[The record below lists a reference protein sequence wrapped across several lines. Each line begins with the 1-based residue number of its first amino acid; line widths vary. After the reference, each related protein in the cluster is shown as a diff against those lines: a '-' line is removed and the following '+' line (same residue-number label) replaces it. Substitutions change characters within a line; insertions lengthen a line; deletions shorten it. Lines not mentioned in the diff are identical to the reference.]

1 MEKSPMFVPMWYLLL
16 VGAIWL
22 FLIGV
27 AILEAAT
34 APVAEDEDSEG
45 DEAAQ
50 QVPRACWRGGVCDE
64 GIVTRRL
71 GKERLT
77 CSKCHKRHVG

>member
-1 MEKSPMFVPMWYLLL
+1 MFVPMWYVYL
-16 VGAIWL
+16 VVAVWV
-22 FLIGV
+22 FLVCV

-34 APVAEDEDSEG
+34 ARVVEDGDGEG

-50 QVPRACWRGGVCDE
+50 QVPRACWRGGVCDK

-71 GKERLT
+71 GKESLT
-77 CSKCHKRHVG
+77 CSKCRKRHVG